1 MRTKQNL
8 KHLIKVDF
16 MGIRTKIKN
25 FQNFINKD
33 YVDSLNKK
41 TFKTSQNKKN

>member
-25 FQNFINKD
+25 FQKP
-33 YVDSLNKK
+33 
-41 TFKTSQNKKN
+41 KKNNRTKAYKNK

>member
-1 MRTKQNL
+1 MSTTKNI

-25 FQNFINKD
+25 FQKPRKNAQLKNYFH
-33 YVDSLNKK
+33 LE
-41 TFKTSQNKKN
+41 SQDIVRT

>member
-25 FQNFINKD
+25 FQKPRKNNRTKAYKNK
-33 YVDSLNKK
+33 
-41 TFKTSQNKKN
+41 

>member
-1 MRTKQNL
+1 MSTTKNI

-25 FQNFINKD
+25 FQKPRKNNRTKAYKNK
-33 YVDSLNKK
+33 
-41 TFKTSQNKKN
+41 

>member
-25 FQNFINKD
+25 FQKPRKYNRTKA
-33 YVDSLNKK
+33 Y
-41 TFKTSQNKKN
+41 KNR

>member
-1 MRTKQNL
+1 MKTKQNL

-25 FQNFINKD
+25 FQKPR
-33 YVDSLNKK
+33 
-41 TFKTSQNKKN
+41 KNNRSKAYKNR